1 MRPRINLAVLILAAL
16 LPAAAQATCRDTTFE
31 ATPYT
36 LCTTQIG
43 YDDLRVWHM
52 GDDGL
57 PLGTFQRLAA
67 DLAKDHRQI
76 GFAMNAGM
84 FHPNRAPV
92 GLLIIDGVQTAPLI
106 VGASHGNFGMQPN
119 GVFCIGAARYSVVE
133 THAFAAHLPACRFAT
148 QSGPMLV
155 INGALH
161 PRFLDTS
168 TSTYIRNGVG
178 VSAEGKTAYFLI
190 SDAPVTF
197 ITFARVFRDH
207 LHTPNALYFDGSIS
221 RLDAPELQ
229 REDVGLPLGPLVGT
243 TVDATPP
250 TE

>member
-1 MRPRINLAVLILAAL
+1 
-16 LPAAAQATCRDTTFE
+16 
-31 ATPYT
+31 
-36 LCTTQIG
+36 
-43 YDDLRVWHM
+43 M

-57 PLGTFQRLAA
+57 PLGTFQRLSAL
-67 DLAKDHRQI
+67 LAKDHRQI

-92 GLLIIDGVQTAPLI
+92 GLLILDGVQAATLV

-119 GVFCIGAARYSVVE
+119 GVFCIGPARYSVIE
-133 THAFAAHLPACRFAT
+133 TRAFAAHPPTCRYAT

-155 INGALH
+155 IDGALH
-161 PRFLDTS
+161 PRFLDTAA
-168 TSTYIRNGVG
+168 STYIRNGVG
-178 VSAEGKTAYFLI
+178 VSADGKTAYFLI
-190 SDAPVTF
+190 SNAPVSF
-197 ITFARVFRDH
+197 QAFARVFRDQ

-221 RLDAPELQ
+221 RLDAPDLH

-243 TVDATPP
+243 TVDAKPP